1 MGIKTYNPV
10 TPGMRGRTG
19 YTFEELTT
27 DKPYRK
33 LLVSLPKQR
42 RPQQHGAH
50 RGPPPRRRPQAPVP
64 HH

>member
-33 LLVSLPKQR
+33 LLVVSAQTC

-50 RGPPPRRRPQAPVP
+50 LRPPPRRRP
-64 HH
+64 